1 MSQKFGLEEPMLE
14 AVFDDRK
21 AREWVDEAEAR
32 ESYRSGIKRPHARA
46 ELARRWKVGFWTLTN
61 FRRGRL
67 KDLRG
72 TMRDRIRAG
81 VIREIEQEISRLT
94 HDLELARRSGA
105 RLSDNEIFEISA
117 ALETARSLMNGGA
130 K

>member
-1 MSQKFGLEEPMLE
+1 MRQKFGLEEPMLE

-21 AREWVDEAEAR
+21 AR

-72 TMRDRIRAG
+72 TN
-81 VIREIEQEISRLT
+81 VP
-94 HDLELARRSGA
+94 
-105 RLSDNEIFEISA
+105 
-117 ALETARSLMNGGA
+117 A
-130 K
+130 KKTTSIYFLRGEWFRWTDEMESVQ